1 MKILRIFNNN
11 IVATMTQ
18 DKKEAIAQGSG
29 IGFNKSVGDIIDPSK
44 IEKFFPIQNNELKK
58 FHQLFDQT
66 PIEYFQI
73 AEEIVEKA
81 REFLNVEVY
90 SQVILGLSD
99 HIFFAV
105 KREEEGLS
113 IPNLMVDEI
122 RIMYH
127 KEFELAF
134 WSLGLIKK
142 VTGISLPEDEA
153 GYIAMHLFNAS
164 MNLNTE
170 TTTKIILLTR
180 GILDIIRKTFKIEL
194 NVEDYETSRLA
205 THLKFLAMRIF
216 KEDEEPLRAIEDLY
230 EFLINKHSLMELCL
244 NKILVFV
251 KEGFSYD
258 LSREEQVYLMVH
270 LLKIIQ

>member
-1 MKILRIFNNN
+1 
-11 IVATMTQ
+11 MTE

-29 IGFNKSVGDIIDPSK
+29 IGFNKSIGDEIHASK
-44 IEKFFPIQNNELKK
+44 IEKFFPIQDNELSK
-58 FHQLFDQT
+58 FHKLFDQT

-99 HIFFAV
+99 HIYFAV
-105 KREEEGLS
+105 EREKEGLS

-122 RIMYH
+122 RIMYRD
-127 KEFELAF
+127 EFDLAY

-142 VTGISLPEDEA
+142 ITGVSLPEDEA

-170 TTTKIILLTR
+170 ITTNIILMTG
-180 GILDIIRKTFKIEL
+180 GILDIIRQVFDIEL
-194 NVEDYETSRLA
+194 NVEDFETSRLA

-216 KEDEEPLRAIEDLY
+216 KGNEESLRAIEDLY
-230 EFLINKHSLMELCL
+230 EFLIYKHPLMEECITTIV
-244 NKILVFV
+244 NYIHSN
-251 KEGFSYD
+251 FSYD
-258 LSREEQVYLMVH
+258 LSKEEQVYLMVH